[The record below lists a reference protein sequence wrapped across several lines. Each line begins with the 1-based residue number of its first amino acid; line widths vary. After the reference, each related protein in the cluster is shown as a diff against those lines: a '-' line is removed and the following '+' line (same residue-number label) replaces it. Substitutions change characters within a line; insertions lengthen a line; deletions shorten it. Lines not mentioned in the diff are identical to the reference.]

1 MLVTIA
7 SVLGPAELQAARQLL
22 DQAPFIDGK
31 LSAGMAA
38 RRVKQNE
45 EVDQASDV
53 YKQLNGLVMS
63 HLIRHPVFRS
73 AVLPHKLGS
82 PFYARYTEGM
92 GYGDHV
98 DDPVMGSP
106 HHYRSDVST
115 TVFLNEPEEYE
126 GGELIVRTTYGEKSV
141 KLPAGSVVVYP
152 SHSMHRIN
160 TIRSG
165 ERKVM
170 VTWIQSM
177 IRDAEK
183 REILHDLNQVREDL
197 LRHSPEEDA
206 TKKLETSYSNLI
218 RMWADV

>member
-1 MLVTIA
+1 MLVTIS
-7 SVLGPAELQAARQLL
+7 SVLGPAELAAASRLL

-38 RRVKQNE
+38 QPVKNNQ
-45 EVDQASDV
+45 EVDQASDI

-63 HLIRHPVFRS
+63 HLIRHPIFRS

-82 PFYARYTEGM
+82 PFYARYTRGM
-92 GYGDHV
+92 GYGDHI

-115 TVFLNEPEEYE
+115 TVFLNEPGEYE
-126 GGELIVRTTYGEKSV
+126 GGELIVRTTYGETAV
-141 KLPAGSVVVYP
+141 KLAAGSAVVYP
-152 SHSMHRIN
+152 SHSLHRVN
-160 TIRSG
+160 QVVAG

-177 IRDAEK
+177 VHSAEQ
-183 REILHDLNQVREDL
+183 REILFNLNQVREKHL
-197 LRHSPEEDA
+197 TQAPGEED
-206 TKKLETSYSNLI
+206 TKKLDHTYSNLV